1 MFNFKK
7 IAACAAA
14 AMTLACSVTA
24 MPTSAGWKYVYVKG
38 DVNGDQKVDFN
49 DLSMISLHIKGKR
62 PISTKKGRG
71 AADVNFDGK
80 IDNSDIAKL
89 SYSLKNFQFF
99 ADGDLDGDYYVDIY
113 DLTLL
118 EDHVLHGTYL
128 SARQQIWADVEH
140 DGIIDYDDYRL
151 LKKYYNTYSK

>member
-38 DVNGDQKVDFN
+38 DVNGDQKVD
-49 DLSMISLHIKGKR
+49 ISDVCMLQNHVYCRKA
-62 PISTKKGRG
+62 ISTKKGQG
-71 AADVNFDGK
+71 AADINFDGEITMK
-80 IDNSDIAKL
+80 DL
-89 SYSLKNFQFF
+89 SLLAGYVKKFQFF
-99 ADGDLDGDYYVDIY
+99 ADGDLDGDYFVDIY

>member
-24 MPTSAGWKYVYVKG
+24 MPTSAGWKYVYAKG
-38 DVNGDQKVDFN
+38 DVNGDQKVDTSDVCMLQNHVFGR
-49 DLSMISLHIKGKR
+49 KA
-62 PISTKKGRG
+62 ISTKKGQG
-71 AADVNFDGK
+71 AADINFDGEITLK
-80 IDNSDIAKL
+80 DL
-89 SYSLKNFQFF
+89 SLLAGYVKNFQFF
-99 ADGDLDGDYYVDIY
+99 ADGDLDGDYCVDIY

-118 EDHVLHGTYL
+118 EDHVLCGTYL

>member
-38 DVNGDQKVDFN
+38 DVNGDQKVNAQDR
-49 DLSMISLHIKGKR
+49 DAMVDIMMARKTPS
-62 PISTKKGRG
+62 KKSWG
-71 AADVNFDGK
+71 AADVNFDNK
-80 IDNSDIAKL
+80 IDGSDLNILNRYIK
-89 SYSLKNFQFF
+89 SGQFF
-99 ADGDLDGDYYVDIY
+99 SDGDLDGDYFVDIY